1 MWFTDI
7 INDFVFFPK
16 VKECAEKAEVSAVP
30 AIGGSASASAKP
42 AGAAATSTDGAK
54 KDAPAKKP
62 AQKQAKPAAGAAKP
76 ASAGVSRC
84 RCLIHTPKAI
94 FCCTQ

>member
-1 MWFTDI
+1 MIFI
-7 INDFVFFPK
+7 FILK

-42 AGAAATSTDGAK
+42 AGAAITSTDGAK

-62 AQKQAKPAAGAAKP
+62 AQKQAKPAAGATKP
-76 ASAGVSRC
+76 ASAGVSHL
-84 RCLIHTPKAI
+84 RCLIRTSKAI
-94 FCCTQ
+94 FCSTK